1 MKKKDRYIKATVL
14 MEVEFYLDKETE
26 PEDVF
31 GDMTV
36 DSDHGHIFG
45 KKIIYTVITKNMR
58 GHIEC

>member
-1 MKKKDRYIKATVL
+1 

-36 DSDHGHIFG
+36 DSSHGHIFE
-45 KKIIYTVITKNMR
+45 KKIIYTIITKNEK
-58 GHIEC
+58 IK

>member
-36 DSDHGHIFG
+36 DSSHGHIFESKIVYTIITKK
-45 KKIIYTVITKNMR
+45 KKIK
-58 GHIEC
+58 

>member
-1 MKKKDRYIKATVL
+1 MKKKNRYIKATVL

-36 DSDHGHIFG
+36 DSSHGHIFG
-45 KKIIYTVITKNMR
+45 KKIIYTIVTKKEK
-58 GHIEC
+58 IK

>member
-14 MEVEFYLDKETE
+14 MEVEFFIDKDTV

-31 GDMTV
+31 DDMVV

-45 KKIIYTVITKNMR
+45 KKIIYTVITKK
-58 GHIEC
+58 EKVK